1 MQYFEISGT
10 VQYYLNGEEQHIDI
24 TSRLDAPDKES
35 ALQHVLDN
43 LAEELAAREEV
54 AISEPGQISGVS
66 WLGTPSV
73 RVITDT
79 CLE

>member
-10 VQYYLNGEEQHIDI
+10 VRYYLNGVEQHIDI
-24 TSRLDAPDKES
+24 TSRLDAADKES
-35 ALQHVLDN
+35 ALHDVLNN

-54 AISEPGQISGVS
+54 SLTEPSQISGLA
-66 WLGTPSV
+66 WATAPTV
-73 RVITDT
+73 RVLTDT